1 MTTSTPKT
9 KRRRH
14 AVGTKR
20 AGVPAP
26 PRRIAE
32 PGGKMKGFAE
42 SDDDTALRAP
52 LERDADSDEA
62 TQLDAIFEEPLH
74 VDDDAMI
81 DDAEGAGSRRR

>member
-1 MTTSTPKT
+1 MTTSIPKT
-9 KRRRH
+9 RRRRH
-14 AVGTKR
+14 AVGTKPG
-20 AGVPAP
+20 GVPAH
-26 PRRIAE
+26 PRRIAG
-32 PGGKMKGFAE
+32 PGGEAKGFAE

-62 TQLDAIFEEPLH
+62 TRLDAIFEEPLH